1 MDTRT
6 IGYFMA
12 CYEMGSLN
20 RAAGALY
27 MSPQGLGKVLDRLE
41 EELGA
46 RVFRRTKQGLVP
58 TESGRLFY
66 SRCSGLLNEFQDI
79 KMEMQRLSS
88 GENKLRIGYSCGVLN
103 IFDIDR
109 MERFKEKHLLDYT
122 QWTEDLNDEIKER
135 ALRKD
140 LDVAFVIGRI
150 DSDRIHEEKIFSRPF
165 SAVFYPGHPM
175 YDRDTVEMRDLE
187 GEKLITLNE
196 RFYSYHAI
204 LKRCSEVGFTPDIR
218 IKTMEGELI
227 YKFTAERQGTGVD
240 VDFHRPTAW
249 SEDLHCVE
257 IKDSI
262 PWTVYAVCPED
273 KKEDPRIR
281 DLLDYYRGVTHG
293 TQN

>member
-1 MDTRT
+1 M
-6 IGYFMA
+6 
-12 CYEMGSLN
+12 
-20 RAAGALY
+20 
-27 MSPQGLGKVLDRLE
+27 
-41 EELGA
+41 
-46 RVFRRTKQGLVP
+46 P

-135 ALRKD
+135 VLRKD
-140 LDVAFVIGRI
+140 
-150 DSDRIHEEKIFSRPF
+150 
-165 SAVFYPGHPM
+165 
-175 YDRDTVEMRDLE
+175 
-187 GEKLITLNE
+187 
-196 RFYSYHAI
+196 
-204 LKRCSEVGFTPDIR
+204 R

-281 DLLDYYRGVTHG
+281 ELLDYYKGVCHG
-293 TQN
+293 GRFS

>member
-1 MDTRT
+1 MDTRM
-6 IGYFMA
+6 IGYFIA

-20 RAAGALY
+20 KAAGALY

-46 RVFRRTKQGLVP
+46 PVFYRTKQGLMP

-66 SRCSGLLNEFQDI
+66 SRCSGLLNELQDI
-79 KMEMQRLSS
+79 KMEMQRISS

-135 ALRKD
+135 VLRKD

-175 YDRDTVEMRDLE
+175 YDRDSVEMRDLE

-204 LKRCSEVGFTPDIR
+204 LKRCSEVGFTPDIH

-240 VDFHRPTAW
+240 VDFHRSTAW
-249 SEDLHCVE
+249 SKDLRCVE
-257 IKDSI
+257 IEDSI

-273 KKEDPRIR
+273 KKDDPRVQE
-281 DLLDYYRGVTHG
+281 LLEYYRGICHG
-293 TQN
+293 REA